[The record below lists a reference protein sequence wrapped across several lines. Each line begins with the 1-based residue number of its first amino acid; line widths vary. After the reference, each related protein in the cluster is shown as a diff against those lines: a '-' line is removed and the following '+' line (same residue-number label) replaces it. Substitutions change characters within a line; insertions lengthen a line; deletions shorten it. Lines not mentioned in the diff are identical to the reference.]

1 MPSGNEKRLEGMT
14 QTIAA
19 LKQAL
24 DLVTDAV
31 VITDTE
37 GSVVYQNAAS
47 KELHQT
53 GQDDEVT
60 MMQANEHDGWRM
72 ADQWFRP
79 VEKSMLPLQ
88 LARQEAFGPRDV
100 LIKNENVTFIAAYSG
115 MPVKGPDGKT
125 SALVLVINNVRTFNQ
140 DE

>member
-1 MPSGNEKRLEGMT
+1 MPSGNEKQLEGMK

-31 VITDTE
+31 VITDTA

-53 GQDDEVT
+53 SEDGEVT
-60 MMQANEHDGWRM
+60 MMLANEHDEWRM
-72 ADQWFRP
+72 ADHWFRP

-88 LARQEAFGPRDV
+88 LARQEAFGPRDF
-100 LIKNENVTFIAAYSG
+100 LIKNENATFIAAHSG
-115 MPVKGPDGKT
+115 RPVKGTDGQT
-125 SALVLVINNVRTFNQ
+125 ASLVLVINNVRTFNQ
-140 DE
+140 DG

>member
-14 QTIAA
+14 QTIVA
-19 LKQAL
+19 LKKAL

-31 VITDTE
+31 VITDPA
-37 GSVVYQNAAS
+37 GLVVYQNAAS

-53 GQDDEVT
+53 GEDGEVT
-60 MMQANEHDGWRM
+60 MMLANEHDGWKM
-72 ADQWFRP
+72 ADHWFRP
-79 VEKSMLPLQ
+79 VERPMLPIH
-88 LARQEAFGPRDV
+88 LARQGEFGPQDV

-125 SALVLVINNVRTFNQ
+125 SSLVLVINNVRTFNQ
-140 DE
+140 DD